1 MLEKALCLTLFA
13 QKYIITVSQCGSLG
27 SVLAIKSE
35 EQCRQ
40 SSAGKYCLSVDIGH
54 ITNCCGSSINCSIA
68 CRNCLTDFSC
78 CLKPYMDILEQNLEL
93 VDCPLHLLVLP
104 HRTPYLLLLIVL
116 PVHPVKFSS
125 ALIQSTFAVMA
136 VLSCES

>member
-1 MLEKALCLTLFA
+1 MDLATGCWSLNLLSEKMYVREQGFQTMNEAECSIVLAKALCSPSFA
-13 QKYIITVSQCGSLG
+13 QKYIIAVSQCGSLG

-78 CLKPYMDILEQNLEL
+78 CLN
-93 VDCPLHLLVLP
+93 
-104 HRTPYLLLLIVL
+104 T
-116 PVHPVKFSS
+116 
-125 ALIQSTFAVMA
+125 
-136 VLSCES
+136 